1 MSRCLEVPQPTDRLD
16 VLTAREREVL
26 AQIAEG
32 RTDREIAA
40 ALVISPKT
48 VEAHVRSIFQEL
60 DLPAAQTENG
70 RAHAVLAFLQR

>member
-48 VEAHVRSIFQEL
+48 VEAPKRL
-60 DLPAAQTENG
+60 
-70 RAHAVLAFLQR
+70 